1 MDDESSKGQLS
12 DTIVNLPIRQGQ
24 GRFSRS
30 QEVNLS
36 IPTEYLT
43 SFSEL
48 FVTLYVFQDR
58 LFDFVS
64 FVEIPSDLKIQPKIR
79 RHMKEFGQTQSC
91 TWCDPAFLIDELV
104 DALVGHLDGVGQF
117 TLGDV
122 RVFLQL
128 AEYF

>member
-1 MDDESSKGQLS
+1 MRPDGGNLLPGS
-12 DTIVNLPIRQGQ
+12 VNLAKPSDVSGKLTFRHAQ

-30 QEVNLS
+30 QEVNLP

-58 LFDFVS
+58 LFDSVR

-79 RHMKEFGQTQSC
+79 RHTKESG
-91 TWCDPAFLIDELV
+91 
-104 DALVGHLDGVGQF
+104 
-117 TLGDV
+117 
-122 RVFLQL
+122 
-128 AEYF
+128 